1 MDMFSYYV
9 QLCVRNFKRT
19 PLFFSLIILTLSIGI
34 GTLLANL
41 SMLSLM
47 SQDPIPGKSDQIF
60 IVNMNT
66 YAGSTNN
73 FGSMH
78 TIRYSDAKAIL
89 DAGVA
94 ENATMHYATHV
105 YSRRADSDDLTRY
118 SSSTRATTASFFDMM
133 GAEFAHGKAWENEHG
148 TEVVIG
154 HKLNMT
160 LFGGENSVGKQVE
173 LQGKIYN
180 IVGVLKPWHMR
191 PLFYHASEGN
201 AFDETDDL
209 FVPIEVAIDNNW
221 AIYARAVSTDSYSVL
236 SETRQINAYYIQ
248 TFVELVDEQQRL
260 AFQTFIDSY
269 AQQQKE
275 KGNHRHE
282 VDNRLYDVNAWLDEN
297 EVVNKDLLAFTF
309 ATGIFLLVCIFNAN
323 SLMLSRYQAG
333 QFEANLRRAVG
344 ASRKQVFYQGVIESV
359 ILGITCALV
368 SLVLAMSLLA
378 LYRQL
383 FEDLAPVAELPLH
396 MIVIGVGVA
405 LTSSLLSTIYPL
417 VQGART
423 PLASIL
429 K

>member
-1 MDMFSYYV
+1 MEMFTYYV
-9 QLCVRNFKRT
+9 QLCIRNFRRT
-19 PLFFSLIILTLSIGI
+19 PLFFALIMLTLSIGI

-60 IVNMNT
+60 SVNMNT
-66 YAGSTNN
+66 YAGANN
-73 FGSMH
+73 TFGSMH
-78 TIRYSDAKAIL
+78 TIRYSDAKAIV

-94 ENATMHYATHV
+94 HRATMHYATHV
-105 YSRRADSDDLTRY
+105 YSRRADSQDLTRY
-118 SSSTRATTASFFDMM
+118 SSATRATTASFFAMM
-133 GAEFAHGKAWENEHG
+133 GAEFAFGETWKNEHSNSI
-148 TEVVIG
+148 VIG
-154 HKLNMT
+154 HELNIK
-160 LFGGENSVGKQVE
+160 LFGGENSVGEQLE
-173 LQGKIYN
+173 LQGQIYN
-180 IVGVLKPWHMR
+180 IVGVLKPWIMK
-191 PLFYHASEGN
+191 PLFYHATEGR
-201 AFDETDDL
+201 AFNKTDDI

-221 AIYARAVSTDSYSVL
+221 AVHARTLSTDDYTTL

-248 TFVELVDEQQRL
+248 SFVELIDAEQQL
-260 AFQTFIDSY
+260 AFQTFIDTY
-269 AQQQKE
+269 AQQLHE

-282 VDNRLYDVNAWLDEN
+282 VDNRLYDVNAWLEQN
-297 EVVNKDLLAFTF
+297 EVIDKDLLAFTF
-309 ATGIFLLVCIFNAN
+309 ATGLFLLVCIFNAN

-333 QFEANLRRAVG
+333 QFESNLRRAVG

-368 SLVLAMSLLA
+368 SLVLAISLLA

-396 MIVIGVGVA
+396 MVVIGFGVA